1 MIRLLFIVLLV
12 LMVAADTRAAL
23 MSTGV
28 GAADNTN
35 SGPPPTCTNVLDFT
49 QACNSQYV
57 GVF

>member
-1 MIRLLFIVLLV
+1 LFIVLLV